1 MGLGDLGGKIGA
13 LASLPADL
21 VRKVWAVP
29 LARFC
34 VILFAALSV
43 IVPLGTVFVV
53 KIARG
58 AQDDTELPSEYT
70 RKAVEEA
77 DVFLPEEPDFLPEA
91 LLPREQR
98 PVWTIEDA
106 RPYWTN
112 PAGAGR
118 EFWLENAEKTI
129 DTLLE
134 NIR

>member
-1 MGLGDLGGKIGA
+1 MGA
-13 LASLPADL
+13 LRALPAAL
-21 VRKVWAVP
+21 VRKVWAAP

-34 VILFAALSV
+34 VILFAALSL

-53 KIARG
+53 KLTQSAV
-58 AQDDTELPSEYT
+58 DETELPSEYT
-70 RKAVEEA
+70 RKAIEEA
-77 DVFLPEEPDFLPEA
+77 DIFLPEEPDFLPEV

-98 PVWTIEDA
+98 PSWTVEDA

-112 PAGAGR
+112 PAGAGQA
-118 EFWLENAEKTI
+118 FWLENAEKTI